1 MNLYEIDA
9 ALVEALEKG
18 YYEEFINEDGEFDEE
33 GFTAYLNE
41 LKMAQDAKLEN
52 LACFIKNIEAEA
64 KAIKDEEA
72 ALAARRKAKEL
83 KAQRLKDYLQGF
95 MQFKE
100 LNSFESARCKVSFR
114 RSTKLVLDDE
124 AKVWAWATVH
134 DDYLRYKEPELRKDA
149 ITKALKSGE
158 KIEGCRLAETRNLQ
172 LK

>member
-18 YYEEFINEDGEFDEE
+18 YYEEFISEDGEFDEE

-72 ALAARRKAKEL
+72 ALAARRKTKEL
-83 KAQRLKDYLQGF
+83 KVQRLKDYLQGF

-114 RSTKLVLDDE
+114 KSTKLDVTDND
-124 AKVWAWATVH
+124 KVKAWAEQH
-134 DDYLRYKEPELRKDA
+134 DLLRYKEPELMKTE
-149 ITKALKSGE
+149 ITKLLKDGE
-158 KIEGCRLAETRNLQ
+158 EIDGCRLIEVKNLQ